1 MQKLTKLI
9 NHREYSVYGPN
20 ATFID
25 WTRTSDLAEYI
36 FEKSETNED
45 ILFCAL
51 GSSNIEE
58 RIVSAKK
65 AIKALW
71 YSYPE
76 LGPYPFLETLS
87 DFEFGR
93 KFYSEYREHVIHQ
106 LKVFLTGLYFFDKCS
121 PIQKRVLDEI
131 GADNKG
137 AGIEEFARRW
147 LVCAIYHDIGYVLE
161 NDDAMEPKGRA
172 WIKTKDVMNQN
183 LAAPLSTLPIFK
195 ERLPEAVEQ
204 LIMQNQQL
212 CCLKISYPKDIEF
225 DGKNDLLDLIAEYG
239 LNSELGNTKLSV
251 KSPLRLYYDYAIS
264 HTPVSQNRSRFR
276 DHGIVSALLLM
287 RIWFYYK
294 EHLNK
299 FSSFT
304 DEPLLSSINKD
315 LKEIESIVH
324 TCNESIISAAG
335 AIALHNITPA
345 LWNTGEALRDYLTL
359 HKFRIRLSDNDMP
372 EPTGSTPMSFL
383 LRLADTLQEWD
394 RPRFRSPKE
403 NDTLS
408 LTDQDMS
415 IYVNNNK
422 IYLFYFNDNHLKDP
436 PNFTESLYSKVKDNL
451 LQHLEKEAIENII
464 AWGKPQKAIKI
475 DWGEAPDVPKLY
487 GRENELNELEKKIID
502 DRSRLIGIFGMRGS
516 GKTWLIKGGI
526 GKTDLSVTLPHKI
539 KEEFNYII
547 WRRLLTAP
555 PIEQILSD
563 FIKFLSDQEEVE
575 LPDNRNEQILL
586 LLELLQKNR
595 CLLILD
601 NFESILKGGEKL
613 IKYQKDHAGYE
624 ELINMISEKDHQSC
638 LIITSREK
646 PYNIEEND
654 FVKTHNLIALDK
666 EAGKKIFS
674 DIGNF
679 LGTDEAWKEIIKCS
693 GGNPLSLDI
702 ISRSIKKEF
711 NGNINEFIQSKPAI
725 AKIEDL
731 LTWHFDRL
739 NKPEKEIM
747 YWLAINCDPISKEE
761 LKNDIIDPKNKKN
774 INDTLILLS
783 DHLPIE
789 KSDHNLISLQPVLV
803 EYMIDR
809 IINKAE
815 QEINNNQINFIKKYA
830 LVKAQS
836 KKYVRDAQIR
846 QILKPIKE
854 QLEIEFGEKGIEN
867 KLYEIIQHQNRDR
880 IPGYTAGNLLNFLV
894 YLKSD
899 LTGKDFS
906 SLSIWQA
913 YLQDVELHN
922 VNFSNSDF
930 SRCVFADTFGNI
942 RSVAFSP
949 NGQYLATASVNYEVQ
964 LWKFP
969 NAEKIHT
976 FDGHTGAVLCVS
988 FSPDNKMIA
997 SGSDDGTIRL
1007 WDNEKG
1013 KLIRILEGSKS
1024 WVMSVA
1030 FSPDGQK
1037 LASGCED
1044 HTVMIWDIES
1054 GKILKPLEGHNDRVG
1069 TVAFSSDSKIIASG
1083 SEDGTIKLWSSQ
1095 KCKYLRTLKG
1105 HKNRVFSIAFDPV
1118 MGSNKL
1124 ASASEDLTVKI
1135 WNIKSDKCLNTMK
1148 GHNDRIRGI
1157 AYNPDGRNV
1166 VSGSQDETLKIWNVE
1181 TGECIKTLTGHTNRI
1196 RSVAYCPPDG
1206 QIIASVG
1213 DDQTIKLWETKTGH
1227 LFESLLGYT
1236 SRIKS
1241 ITFRPE
1247 SNILAI
1253 GNEDR
1258 TLKIWDVISGKCI
1271 KNLKG
1276 HSGGIWAT
1284 AFNNNGTILA
1294 SGSDDRTIKIWDADS
1309 GKLIKTLKGHEHR
1322 LFSLAFSP
1330 DNKLL
1335 VSGCEDQSI
1344 KIWDIKTW
1352 ECKKTLKEHD
1362 NGVISVAFNSNGS
1375 RLASG
1380 SDDKTVKIWDT
1391 KTWKCIKTFKY
1402 HSDRVN
1408 AVAFNSIGKKLLSG
1422 SRDCSIKIWD
1432 MTKKQLNKTLQDHQ
1446 KSILCIDTNPI
1457 DDDIIATGSDDMT
1470 IKIWKISTGKCIKS
1484 LEDHE
1489 NSVNSLA
1496 FSSNGCLLASGS
1508 DDNMIRIWDCKSWQ
1522 CLKTLRGARI
1532 YEDMNI
1538 TGAKGLIDA
1547 QKATLKALGA
1557 VDE

>member
-1 MQKLTKLI
+1 MTTHILHLSDLHFGNVENAHNWYNQLAEDLTNGLDCHCIEVLI
-9 NHREYSVYGPN
+9 LSGDIANKSTPDEYKAATYFLKELCKEFKIESDCRVIVPGNHDLNWTLSEKTGYELMYREDYEGDLQEEQFIEINNKIIQARNEEGYKQRFAHFCDFYKTVKEKSYPLEYS
-20 ATFID
+20 
-25 WTRTSDLAEYI
+25 
-36 FEKSETNED
+36 
-45 ILFCAL
+45 
-51 GSSNIEE
+51 
-58 RIVSAKK
+58 
-65 AIKALW
+65 
-71 YSYPE
+71 
-76 LGPYPFLETLS
+76 
-87 DFEFGR
+87 
-93 KFYSEYREHVIHQ
+93 
-106 LKVFLTGLYFFDKCS
+106 
-121 PIQKRVLDEI
+121 
-131 GADNKG
+131 
-137 AGIEEFARRW
+137 
-147 LVCAIYHDIGYVLE
+147 
-161 NDDAMEPKGRA
+161 
-172 WIKTKDVMNQN
+172 NQN
-183 LAAPLSTLPIFK
+183 ILHHIPKRNL
-195 ERLPEAVEQ
+195 
-204 LIMQNQQL
+204 LIL
-212 CCLKISYPKDIEF
+212 
-225 DGKNDLLDLIAEYG
+225 G
-239 LNSELGNTKLSV
+239 LNSAWQIDHYFKNRAAINPNAISNALTKIRKQKRYNKSFKFAVFHHPLNGQDNDRITDHGFMELLASNGFCVCMHGHIHKPETGLFRYDISEHGRKIHIIGAGTFGAPINEWVPGYPLQYNLLELKKNKLTV
-251 KSPLRLYYDYAIS
+251 KSRRRTEINGAWKPDAIWLQGKGEEPSSKYTITLPL
-264 HTPVSQNRSRFR
+264 
-276 DHGIVSALLLM
+276 
-287 RIWFYYK
+287 
-294 EHLNK
+294 
-299 FSSFT
+299 
-304 DEPLLSSINKD
+304 
-315 LKEIESIVH
+315 
-324 TCNESIISAAG
+324 
-335 AIALHNITPA
+335 
-345 LWNTGEALRDYLTL
+345 
-359 HKFRIRLSDNDMP
+359 
-372 EPTGSTPMSFL
+372 
-383 LRLADTLQEWD
+383 
-394 RPRFRSPKE
+394 PK
-403 NDTLS
+403 
-408 LTDQDMS
+408 
-415 IYVNNNK
+415 
-422 IYLFYFNDNHLKDP
+422 
-436 PNFTESLYSKVKDNL
+436 
-451 LQHLEKEAIENII
+451 ENII
-464 AWGKPQKAIKI
+464 AWGKSQKAIKV
-475 DWGEAPDVPKLY
+475 DWGEAPSVPKLY
-487 GRENELNELEKKIID
+487 GRENELDKLEKIIID

-516 GKTWLIKGGI
+516 GKTRLIKGGI
-526 GKTDLSVTLPHKI
+526 GKTDLSITIAHKI
-539 KEEFNYII
+539 TEEFDYII
-547 WRRLLTAP
+547 WRRLLAAP

-575 LPDNRNEQILL
+575 LPDNLNEQMLL
-586 LLELLQKNR
+586 LLKLLQKNR

-601 NFESILKGGEKL
+601 NFESILKGGEQL
-613 IKYQKDHAGYE
+613 IKYQEDRDGYE
-624 ELINMISEKDHQSC
+624 TLINTISTTDHQSC
-638 LIITSREK
+638 LVITSREK

-654 FVKTHNLIALDK
+654 FVKIHNLIGLDK

-674 DIGNF
+674 DIGYF
-679 LGTDEAWKEIIKCS
+679 SGTDEAWEELINFY
-693 GGNPLSLDI
+693 GGNPLSLEFV
-702 ISRSIKKEF
+702 SRYIKEAF
-711 NGNINEFIQSKPAI
+711 NGNIIEFIRDRPTI
-725 AKIEDL
+725 IEIEDL
-731 LTWHFDRL
+731 ITWHFDRL
-739 NKPEKEIM
+739 DEPKKEIM
-747 YWLAINCDPISKEE
+747 YWLAINRDPISKEE
-761 LKNDIIDPKNKKN
+761 LKNDIINSKNSNAVAIN
-774 INDTLILLS
+774 IFQLER
-783 DHLPIE
+783 HLPIE
-789 KSDHNLISLQPVLV
+789 KSEHDLISLQPVLL

-809 IINKAE
+809 ITNKAG
-815 QEINNNQINFIKKYA
+815 QEIKNNQTEFIKNYA

-836 KKYVRDAQIR
+836 KKHVRDSQIR

-854 QLEIEFGEKGIEN
+854 QLEIDFGEQGIEN

-880 IPGYTAGNLLNFLV
+880 IPGYTAGNILNFLI

-906 SLSIWQA
+906 SSSIWQA

-922 VNFSNSDF
+922 VNFSNSNF

-942 RSVAFSP
+942 RSVAFSS
-949 NGQYLATASVNYEVQ
+949 NGKYLATASVNYEVQ

-1007 WDNEKG
+1007 WDIEKG
-1013 KLIRILEGSKS
+1013 KPIRILEGSKS

-1030 FSPDGQK
+1030 FSLDGKK

-1054 GKILKPLEGHNDRVG
+1054 GKILKTLKRHNDRVG

-1083 SEDGTIKLWSSQ
+1083 SEDGTIKLWSGQ
-1095 KCKYLRTLKG
+1095 KYKYLRTLKG

-1118 MGSNKL
+1118 KGSNKL

-1135 WNIKSDKCLNTMK
+1135 WNIKSGKCLNTMK

-1206 QIIASVG
+1206 QIIASVD

-1258 TLKIWDVISGKCI
+1258 TLKIWDVNSGKCI

-1380 SDDKTVKIWDT
+1380 SDDKTVKILDT

-1408 AVAFNSIGKKLLSG
+1408 AVTFNSKGKKLLSG

-1432 MTKKQLNKTLQDHQ
+1432 ITKKQLDKTLQNHK
-1446 KSILCIDTNPI
+1446 KSILCIATNPI